1 MFWGLWGFCL
11 HKERM
16 AEVEVEVETEIEF
29 EVEDEDEVEA
39 ELEAEAGNRIKNLFD
54 I

>member
-16 AEVEVEVETEIEF
+16 AKVETEVEDEAETEVEVEVEVET
-29 EVEDEDEVEA
+29 
-39 ELEAEAGNRIKNLFD
+39 ELEAEAGNRIKKQFD

>member
-1 MFWGLWGFCL
+1 VFWGLWGFCL

-16 AEVEVEVETEIEF
+16 AKVETKVETETEVEAETEVEVE
-29 EVEDEDEVEA
+29 DEV
-39 ELEAEAGNRIKNLFD
+39 EAEAGNRIKNLFD